1 MAGITHSAFRRLVS
15 DFGGYGALYTEMLS
29 PGALLKE
36 NLNESPFTKRRARE
50 GLVIYQMQLN
60 GDEPLEQVI
69 NRLRSL
75 EPAGIDINLGCP
87 APAIRKNGAG
97 KALFDNFEKVENT
110 LRFIR
115 KYWHGLLSIKCR
127 LGDNCSGWEEK
138 FLQRLRLFEDCDIDM
153 ICVHPRF
160 SDEKL
165 KRFARWDLFKWI
177 RSQTKI
183 PLIGNGDITEK
194 TDLTFID
201 TCDAFMVGRASV
213 TKPWIFQCLN
223 GQKPNIDLKEVWM
236 RFYSYTCEDFPPEKA
251 IGRIKE
257 FTIYYSKNFFFG
269 HELFRAVQPSPN
281 LDMLKKELSISLI
294 HKNILFPEIIIT
306 YLLLPFFHKFFNH
319 LRQCLPICL
328 FQLKHCIL

>member
-1 MAGITHSAFRRLVS
+1 MHTPFSIKNISFPSRLFLAPMAGITHSAFRRLIS

-36 NLNESPFTKRRARE
+36 NLTESPFTKRRAQE
-50 GLVIYQMQLN
+50 GLVIYQMQLT
-60 GDEPLEQVI
+60 GDEPLGLVVD
-69 NRLRSL
+69 RLRSL

-97 KALFDNFEKVENT
+97 KALFDNFEKVANT
-110 LRFIR
+110 LISIR
-115 KYWHGLLSIKCR
+115 KCWDGLLSVKCR
-127 LGDNCSGWEEK
+127 LGDNSSGWEEI
-138 FLQRLRLFEDCDIDM
+138 FLQRLHLFEDCGIDM

-165 KRFARWDLFKWI
+165 KRFARWNLFKWI

-194 TDLTFID
+194 TAFTLISD
-201 TCDAFMVGRASV
+201 CDALMIGRASV
-213 TKPWIFQCLN
+213 TKPWIFQSLN
-223 GQKPNIDLKEVWM
+223 NRIPSIDLKEVWL
-236 RFYSYTCEDFPPEKA
+236 RFYNYTCEDFPPEKA

-281 LDMLKKELSISLI
+281 LNVLRERAV
-294 HKNILFPEIIIT
+294 E
-306 YLLLPFFHKFFNH
+306 FFDSQINTES
-319 LRQCLPICL
+319 
-328 FQLKHCIL
+328 